1 MAGTFAFREMFRAIT
16 RLDWILHFVQDD
28 GLLLLR
34 TTDCCCSGRRN
45 AKRPGRRDGDA
56 RSKAGMTNAVGFAR
70 EAHSFVS
77 RLQGSARSFV
87 YLISNGGIGSD
98 SPDFIALS
106 RAADLTGSTHQ

>member
-16 RLDWILHFVQDD
+16 RIDWVLRALPSGRRIAVVQDD
-28 GLLLLR
+28 
-34 TTDCCCSGRRN
+34 
-45 AKRPGRRDGDA
+45 
-56 RSKAGMTNAVGFAR
+56 AGGTAR